1 MDQRYLNMIRRWL
14 WVVLLATLIAGGT
27 TYWISL
33 QQPVFYEAQ
42 ARLIVGPG
50 IDSLNPELNDL
61 RTGGQLLQTYAE
73 LATSRP
79 VLQHVVDRLGLNVT
93 TVVLEHGITVRA
105 DQETQFLSVKVQDGN
120 PTQAATIA
128 NAIADRLVELSP
140 SSPGGS
146 AAQLQERM
154 SDQARRIEDNIAS
167 IEGKIVQLEYEFD
180 STNDITQK
188 RIISDELSQQRIRLV
203 DAHATLA
210 LLYDSLQKAST
221 NKVRLVEPAIEGEE
235 VSSQTNLKVIIGA
248 LAGLILS
255 ISVVLVFEF
264 FDEATVKTT
273 EGAGK
278 LTKLPTLV
286 GIGEIRTNE
295 DALVTISQPRS
306 PISEAYRVLR
316 TSIQFS
322 SVDNPNRTLLVT
334 SSIPGEGKSTTAA
347 NLAVVMAQAGHNVLL
362 VDTDLRRPAQDQ
374 IFELPNRRGLTSL
387 LLEFNV
393 AEGDHN
399 MRALLNDVVQET
411 RVEGLHLLSSGPV
424 PPNPSE
430 LLGSTKMKT
439 LLHALGNAY
448 DYVILDSP
456 AVLAATDAAVLSV
469 LADGTLVTALAGK
482 SRKTHLSQAV
492 EQLREVNAN
501 LMGVILN
508 GLSAKSDSY
517 GMYYREASSSYNVN
531 ASAPKRGWFGRSRDK
546 QKKAAPKAKTVTAG
560 KSAD

>member
-1 MDQRYLNMIRRWL
+1 MDQRYINMIRRWL
-14 WVVLLATLIAGGT
+14 WVVILAAVIAGGT
-27 TYWISL
+27 TYWVSS
-33 QQPVFYEAQ
+33 QQPLFYEAQ

-79 VLQHVVDRLGLNVT
+79 VLQHVIDELGLNVDT
-93 TVVLEHGITVRA
+93 AILEQGVEVRA
-105 DQETQFLSVKVQDGN
+105 DEETQFLSVRVQDGN
-120 PTQAATIA
+120 PVQAATIA
-128 NAIADRLVELSP
+128 NAIADRLVALSP

-154 SDQARRIEDNIAS
+154 GDQARRIEDNIAS
-167 IEGKIVQLEYEFD
+167 IEAKIVQLEFEFE
-180 STNDITQK
+180 STDDVAQK
-188 RIISDELSQQRIRLV
+188 RVITDELSQQRIRLV

-221 NKVRLVEPAIEGEE
+221 NKVRLVEPAIDGEP
-235 VSSQTNLKVIIGA
+235 VSSQTNLKTVIGA

-255 ISVVLVFEF
+255 VSVVLVFEF
-264 FDEATVKTT
+264 FDDATVKTT
-273 EGAGK
+273 DGASK

-286 GIGEIRTNE
+286 GIGEIRSSE

-306 PISEAYRVLR
+306 PISEAFRVLR

-334 SSIPGEGKSTTAA
+334 SPIPGEGKSTTAA

-362 VDTDLRRPAQDQ
+362 VDTDLRRPGQDK

-387 LLEFNV
+387 LLEFNASD
-393 AEGDHN
+393 AEHN
-399 MRALLNDVVQET
+399 VRALLNDVVQDT
-411 RVEGLHLLSSGPV
+411 RVEGLKLLSSGPV

-439 LLHALGNAY
+439 LLNALANEY
-448 DYVILDSP
+448 DYVIMDSP

-469 LADGTLVTALAGK
+469 LADGTLMVALAGK

-501 LMGVILN
+501 LMGLILN
-508 GLSAKSDSY
+508 GLSAKIDSY
-517 GMYYREASSSYNVN
+517 GMYYRDTSGSYGVSSV
-531 ASAPKRGWFGRSRDK
+531 APKRRWFGRSRDK
-546 QKKAAPKAKTVTAG
+546 AQAAPKTLTAS

>member
-1 MDQRYLNMIRRWL
+1 MIRRWL

-73 LATSRP
+73 LAKSRP
-79 VLQHVVDRLGLNVT
+79 VLQHVIDRLGLNVST
-93 TVVLEHGITVRA
+93 DVLEQGITVRA
-105 DQETQFLSVKVQDGN
+105 DQETQFLSVKVEDGN

-154 SDQARRIEDNIAS
+154 GDQARRIEDNIAS
-167 IEGKIVQLEYEFD
+167 IEGKIVQLEYEFE
-180 STNDITQK
+180 STNDVTQK
-188 RIISDELSQQRIRLV
+188 RVISDELSQQRIRLV

-221 NKVRLVEPAIEGEE
+221 NKVRLVEPAIDGEE
-235 VSSQTNLKVIIGA
+235 VNSQVNLKVIIGA
-248 LAGLILS
+248 VAGLILS

-264 FDEATVKTT
+264 FDDATVKTT
-273 EGAGK
+273 EGVGK

-286 GIGEIRTNE
+286 GIGEIRTSD

-322 SVDNPNRTLLVT
+322 SVDNPNRTLLIT

-362 VDTDLRRPAQDQ
+362 VDTDLRQAQDQ

-393 AEGDHN
+393 ADGDHN
-399 MRALLNDVVQET
+399 VRALLNDVVQET

-439 LLHALGNAY
+439 LLHSLGTAY

-517 GMYYREASSSYNVN
+517 GMYYREASDGYNMN
-531 ASAPKRGWFGRSRDK
+531 ASTPKRGWFGRSRDK
-546 QKKAAPKAKTVTAG
+546 QKKAAPKTKTVTAG

>member
-1 MDQRYLNMIRRWL
+1 MIRRWL
-14 WVVLLATLIAGGT
+14 WVVLLAAVIAGGT
-27 TYWISL
+27 TYWVSA

-73 LATSRP
+73 LTTSRP
-79 VLQHVVDRLGLNVT
+79 VLQQVIDQLGLNVEPA
-93 TVVLEHGITVRA
+93 VLEHGITVRA
-105 DQETQFLSVKVQDGN
+105 DQETQFLSVKVEDGN
-120 PTQAATIA
+120 PEQAATIA
-128 NAIADRLVELSP
+128 NAIAERLVQLSP
-140 SSPGGS
+140 SGSGGT
-146 AAQLQERM
+146 AAQLQDRM
-154 SDQARRIEDNIAS
+154 GDQARRIEDNIAS
-167 IEGKIVQLEYEFD
+167 IEVQIVQLEFEFD
-180 STNDITQK
+180 ATNDVVQK
-188 RIISDELSQQRIRLV
+188 RLITDELSQQRTRLV

-221 NKVRLVEPAIEGEE
+221 NKVRLVEPAIVGEQ
-235 VSSQTNLKVIIGA
+235 VNSQINLKVIIGA
-248 LAGLILS
+248 IAGLILS
-255 ISVVLVFEF
+255 ISVVLVYEF
-264 FDEATVKTT
+264 FDDATVKTT

-286 GIGEIRTNE
+286 GIGEIRTSE
-295 DALVTISQPRS
+295 DALVTLSQPRS
-306 PISEAYRVLR
+306 PISEAFRVLR

-362 VDTDLRRPAQDQ
+362 VDTDLRRPMQDQ

-393 AEGDHN
+393 SDGEQN
-399 MRALLNDVVQET
+399 VRALLNDVVQET

-439 LLHALGNAY
+439 LLHALATSY

-469 LADGTLVTALAGK
+469 LADGTLVAALAGK

-517 GMYYREASSSYNVN
+517 GMYYREAASGYNLN
-531 ASAPKRGWFGRSRDK
+531 ASAPKRSWFGRSREK
-546 QKKAAPKAKTVTAG
+546 QKAAPKTLTAG

>member
-1 MDQRYLNMIRRWL
+1 MDPRYLHMIRRWL
-14 WVVLLATLIAGGT
+14 WVVLLATVIAGGT
-27 TYWISL
+27 TYWISS

-50 IDSLNPELNDL
+50 IDSLNPQLNDL

-79 VLQHVVDRLGLNVT
+79 VLQQVIDRLGLNVEPAI
-93 TVVLEHGITVRA
+93 LEQGITVRA
-105 DQETQFLSVKVQDGN
+105 DEETQFLSVLVQDGN

-154 SDQARRIEDNIAS
+154 GDQARRIEDNIAS
-167 IEGKIVQLEYEFD
+167 IEAKIVQLEFEFD
-180 STNDITQK
+180 ATNDVAQK
-188 RIISDELSQQRIRLV
+188 RVINDELSQQRIRLV

-248 LAGLILS
+248 AAGLILS
-255 ISVVLVFEF
+255 VSVVLVFEF
-264 FDEATVKTT
+264 FDDATVKTT
-273 EGAGK
+273 EGVGK
-278 LTKLPTLV
+278 LTKLPALV
-286 GIGEIRTNE
+286 GIGEIRTSE

-347 NLAVVMAQAGHNVLL
+347 NLAVVMAQAGHRVLL

-492 EQLREVNAN
+492 EQLREVKAN
-501 LMGVILN
+501 LMGIILN

-517 GMYYREASSSYNVN
+517 GMYYREASGYNLN

-546 QKKAAPKAKTVTAG
+546 QKKVAPKTKTVTAG

>member
-1 MDQRYLNMIRRWL
+1 MYCLIR
-14 WVVLLATLIAGGT
+14 
-27 TYWISL
+27 
-33 QQPVFYEAQ
+33 
-42 ARLIVGPG
+42 
-50 IDSLNPELNDL
+50 
-61 RTGGQLLQTYAE
+61 
-73 LATSRP
+73 
-79 VLQHVVDRLGLNVT
+79 
-93 TVVLEHGITVRA
+93 
-105 DQETQFLSVKVQDGN
+105 
-120 PTQAATIA
+120 
-128 NAIADRLVELSP
+128 
-140 SSPGGS
+140 
-146 AAQLQERM
+146 
-154 SDQARRIEDNIAS
+154 
-167 IEGKIVQLEYEFD
+167 
-180 STNDITQK
+180 
-188 RIISDELSQQRIRLV
+188 
-203 DAHATLA
+203 
-210 LLYDSLQKAST
+210 
-221 NKVRLVEPAIEGEE
+221 
-235 VSSQTNLKVIIGA
+235 
-248 LAGLILS
+248 
-255 ISVVLVFEF
+255 
-264 FDEATVKTT
+264 
-273 EGAGK
+273 
-278 LTKLPTLV
+278 
-286 GIGEIRTNE
+286 
-295 DALVTISQPRS
+295 
-306 PISEAYRVLR
+306 
-316 TSIQFS
+316 
-322 SVDNPNRTLLVT
+322 VDNRHFIL
-334 SSIPGEGKSTTAA
+334 
-347 NLAVVMAQAGHNVLL
+347 
-362 VDTDLRRPAQDQ
+362 

-546 QKKAAPKAKTVTAG
+546 QKKAAPKTKTVTAG